1 MFLLHYLAEFFFP
14 KKKNFIILELFDYP
28 EIQFVQEGQ
37 DKYFFPC
44 NLKSFFFFFFAEVGF
59 ELRALH
65 LLGRHSTA

>member
-1 MFLLHYLAEFFFP
+1 MQNDCFLILMFLLHYLAEFFFP

-44 NLKSFFFFFFAEVGF
+44 NLKSFFFFFC
-59 ELRALH
+59 
-65 LLGRHSTA
+65 STGV